1 MAIASR
7 FTIFRLD
14 ADWHRVRAEKSSRF
28 DRFHRIK
35 ISKIPYLHF
44 EMLYKQ
50 FFFKRL
56 IKLDQFSKLQLSKL
70 SPKRWRML
78 WKEARTKGCRLCNLH
93 VGNKARFSFR
103 KLGYKGQFI
112 YNSERE
118 REREREGG
126 RKGEERESEEET
138 RACTWQGA
146 TRFDKRAPEYHQF
159 QRDTRD
165 KTGTVE
171 RGVRVCVCVCVYA
184 AWAKNLPLKSTPA
197 AIRRPR
203 DDNGRRVEKCP

>member
-1 MAIASR
+1 MGIASR

-118 REREREGG
+118 RERERERGREEG
-126 RKGEERESEEET
+126 WRKGVGGGNARVYLAGRDEVRQKGAGISSVSA
-138 RACTWQGA
+138 RHPRQNWDGGKRCAC
-146 TRFDKRAPEYHQF
+146 
-159 QRDTRD
+159 
-165 KTGTVE
+165 
-171 RGVRVCVCVCVYA
+171 VRVC
-184 AWAKNLPLKSTPA
+184 T
-197 AIRRPR
+197 RRGPKICR
-203 DDNGRRVEKCP
+203 